1 MKKIK
6 DVIMTNNNID
16 TKFWKFIKIFTIFNL
31 NAYQILFAILM
42 GIIGVCLFLF
52 LFPGGAI
59 STAMHQILNLP
70 GPGAGIGIIFGPFI
84 ILLSFL
90 TYNFIKK
97 QGAIFITCSVFG
109 IIHSI
114 FTPIVYPTIKTVGS
128 LGPLFLRILAII
140 LLGLVIEICI
150 FIFKNQKDLIS
161 YPVSAGISNVVILL
175 FYWIAIF
182 PSNKGMVAIND
193 TPILLVV
200 GILAGIA
207 FGGLIPLGIKRF
219 IDKN

>member
-42 GIIGVCLFLF
+42 GIIGACLFLF

-59 STAMHQILNLP
+59 STAMHQILKLP

-97 QGAIFITCSVFG
+97 YGAIFITCSVFG

-114 FTPIVYPTIKTVGS
+114 FAPIVYPTIKTVGS
-128 LGPLFLRILAII
+128 LGPLFSRIFAVI
-140 LLGLVIEICI
+140 LLGLLLEICI
-150 FIFKNQKDLIS
+150 FIFKNQKDLIR
-161 YPVSAGISNVVILL
+161 YPVSAGISNVVILS
-175 FYWIAIF
+175 FYWFAIF

-200 GILAGIA
+200 TILAGVTFA
-207 FGGLIPLGIKRF
+207 GLIPLGIKRF

>member
-1 MKKIK
+1 
-6 DVIMTNNNID
+6 MTNNNID
-16 TKFWKFIKIFTIFNL
+16 TKFWKFIKIFNISNL
-31 NAYQILFAILM
+31 NSYQILFAILM
-42 GIIGVCLFLF
+42 GIIGACLFLF

-59 STAMHQILNLP
+59 STAMHQILKLP

-97 QGAIFITCSVFG
+97 YGAIFITCSVFG

-114 FTPIVYPTIKTVGS
+114 FAPIVYPTIKTVGS
-128 LGPLFLRILAII
+128 LGPLFSRIFAVI
-140 LLGLVIEICI
+140 LLGLLLEICI
-150 FIFKNQKDLIS
+150 FIFKNQKDLIR
-161 YPVSAGISNVVILL
+161 YPVSAGISNVVILS
-175 FYWIAIF
+175 FYWFAIF

-200 GILAGIA
+200 TILAGVTFA
-207 FGGLIPLGIKRF
+207 GLIPLGIKRF
-219 IDKN
+219 IGKN